1 MIKEGDSSLTL
12 EFEKTII
19 GNYISRKLKQLQY
32 EFSKQCSI
40 GGAQDFPQV

>member
-1 MIKEGDSSLTL
+1 MVKEGDRSLTL

-32 EFSKQCSI
+32 EFSKHCSI